1 MARKKHPTKKAAR
14 NGCTWLKL
22 TDVSADHNLP
32 GFVPIP
38 AALTTIT
45 TNEIGLDVRDYD
57 QPITRSGSVQS
68 VDVSDIKNMGLDFTK
83 SYIQV
88 WTETPVNAVER
99 DRSGD
104 QIIWNGR
111 RFEIQGET
119 DWNAVDGWNSFTAV
133 EVPTP

>member
-1 MARKKHPTKKAAR
+1 MAVPGS
-14 NGCTWLKL
+14 NLL
-22 TDVSADHNLP
+22 TS
-32 GFVPIP
+32 
-38 AALTTIT
+38 ALTIICRDSFQYLRFNTIT